1 MAFFGNKMMVFEE
14 GSIYASSLILY
25 QTFKNTVADLTGLN
39 VPTTSG
45 TSYVNGL
52 YSGLPNESIAIPYF
66 PNSGGV
72 STPNH
77 TRFSFESKAS
87 FSIAIAFKLDDISS
101 YRFIL
106 QKNGSD
112 GYTNAEYYINAINGA
127 LRIRLIDST
136 SLGYIDYNLGS
147 VAVGVNY
154 VLVISYDSVNEITC
168 KINNVDRTATK
179 TTTGTFNSMQH
190 GTAPLELYKNF
201 WRPTLKAYGTVDTL
215 AMFNKEL
222 TSAEK
227 TDIYTKITTNQ
238 SLL

>member
-52 YSGLPNESIAIPYF
+52 YSGLPNESIAIT
-66 PNSGGV
+66 SVATSGV
-72 STPNH
+72 STLNH
-77 TRFSFESKAS
+77 TRFSFENKAS
-87 FSIAIAFKLDDISS
+87 FSIAIAFKVDSVSGYKI
-101 YRFIL
+101 IL
-106 QKNGSD
+106 QKNGST
-112 GYTNAEYYINAINGA
+112 GYTNAEYYIFALDGA
-127 LRIRLIDST
+127 LRIRLVDST
-136 SLGYIDYNLGS
+136 SIGYIDYYLGM
-147 VAVGVNY
+147 VAAGVNY

-168 KINNVDRTATK
+168 KINNVAKVATK
-179 TTTGTFNSMQH
+179 TTTGTFNSMH
-190 GTAPLELYKNF
+190 HVTANLELFGVN
-201 WRPTLKAYGTVDTL
+201 WNQGIRGIGTVDTL
-215 AMFNKEL
+215 AIFNKAL

-227 TDIYTKITTNQ
+227 TDVTNKITTNQ